1 MTVASAELALL
12 MCCARRELSAADASR
27 VEALLSQ
34 GMDWPR
40 LMSLAVR
47 HKMLPLLWWHV
58 RGFAHLVPEPVAR
71 ELKVAFADNA
81 RRMLWLTAE
90 LRELVAFFRA
100 HGIEVVPYKGPAL
113 GERLYGNLAL
123 RQAGDLDILVAVE
136 DQRRAK
142 ALLIERGYVPRHTLG
157 VGGEAFMFRSR
168 YSEEFARPD
177 GLRVEL
183 HWGFTNRD
191 LDLPL
196 HLGVLSS
203 RLTSMPLGGAT
214 VPMFGAEDMLL
225 ILCVHGCK
233 HRWDRL
239 EWLCG
244 VAELMRAR
252 GERAIDWERAVADA
266 RRYRCERMLLLS
278 VLLAHDLLDAPV
290 PDAILKR
297 ARADRTVVQLA
308 SEVPALLLA
317 DSVDGDTVGNLATD
331 IFRFRLRERWRDQ
344 VRFVWYRVT
353 TPSRPES
360 WRALTFGDVV
370 VPLHGILRP
379 FRVLLKMPRAA
390 ARWRRDRQRTR

>member
-1 MTVASAELALL
+1 MMASHAELALL
-12 MCCARRELSAADASR
+12 MRCARRELSAADAAR
-27 VEALLSQ
+27 VEALLTQ

-40 LMSLAVR
+40 LVSLAVR

-58 RGFAHLVPEPVAR
+58 RAYTHLVPEAVAKD
-71 ELKVAFADNA
+71 LKAAFADNA

-90 LRELVAFFRA
+90 LRELVAFFRG
-100 HGIEVVPYKGPAL
+100 HGINVVPYKGPAL

-123 RQAGDLDILVAVE
+123 RQAGDLDVLVAVS

-142 ALLIERGYVPRHTLG
+142 VLLMERGYAPRHTLG
-157 VGGEAFMFRSR
+157 AGGEAFMFRSR
-168 YSEEFARPD
+168 YSEEYARPD

-183 HWGFTNRD
+183 HWAFTNRD

-196 HLGVLSS
+196 HLDVLTP
-203 RLTSMPLGGAT
+203 RLTAMPLGGAT

-244 VAELMRAR
+244 VAELMR
-252 GERAIDWERAVADA
+252 GQGDRAVDWERALTDA

-278 VLLAHDLLDAPV
+278 VLLAHDLLAAPV
-290 PDAILKR
+290 PEPILAR
-297 ARADRTVVQLA
+297 ARADRTVVRLA
-308 SEVPALLLA
+308 DEVPALLLA
-317 DSVDGDTVGNLATD
+317 DSVDGDAVGNLATD

-344 VRFVWYRVT
+344 WRFVWYRVT

-370 VPLHGILRP
+370 LPLHGIIRP

-390 ARWRRDRQRTR
+390 SRWRRDRQLTR